1 MPIRFDSHRDAAL
14 GEPCEAT
21 DGPNFSARKIAEAV
35 CDGWIDEVDS
45 IARDTDLSED
55 TASGPG
61 SRTKAFVK
69 SQSARM
75 ARLKDDA
82 DRRLDG
88 EGGDLGALVHTER
101 ASAGLVSASGD
112 AATEMRAAAIRAQFQ
127 ASSVEARLQ
136 TIHSGSAEVG
146 RALLFAPDMGGQPLL
161 DARSREVIED
171 RLLAA
176 QNPERHAALAIRKA
190 DHARA
195 KFSVERAK
203 AFIGRKRI

>member
-1 MPIRFDSHRDAAL
+1 MPIRFDAHRDAAL

-21 DGPNFSARKIAEAV
+21 DGPNFSARKLAEASV
-35 CDGWIDEVDS
+35 EGWIDEVDA
-45 IARDTDLSED
+45 IARDTDLSDD

-61 SRTKAFVK
+61 SRTKAFAK

-82 DRRLDG
+82 DRRLDR
-88 EGGDLGALVHTER
+88 EGKDLDALVHTER

-127 ASSVEARLQ
+127 AMSVEARLQ
-136 TIHSGSAEVG
+136 AIHSGSAEVG
-146 RALLFAPDMGGQPLL
+146 RALLFSPDFGGQPLL
-161 DARSREVIED
+161 DARSRDVLED
-171 RLLAA
+171 RLLSAA
-176 QNPERHAALAIRKA
+176 NPERHASLAIRKA
-190 DHARA
+190 DFARA

-203 AFIGRKRI
+203 AFVSRKRI